1 MDTGTEKDWAVFRNP
16 VKYGSI
22 SMVFKNLLKS
32 SWETLT
38 SAVCFERHSREP
50 ILPSTHSF
58 STARHSSDAN
68 RSNIMSTTS
77 FFVIVPSKS
86 IKNFMSHLS
95 LSSRGPQGRE
105 ISYAKE
111 ISPHR
116 DPSACHESWQ
126 ASG

>member
-22 SMVFKNLLKS
+22 SIVFKNLLKS
-32 SWETLT
+32 SRETLT

-68 RSNIMSTTS
+68 RSKIISTTS

-86 IKNFMSHLS
+86 MKNLTFHSPCHSESRRDEESH
-95 LSSRGPQGRE
+95 E
-105 ISYAKE
+105 ILRFAQDDKL
-111 ISPHR
+111 PFKLFHN
-116 DPSACHESWQ
+116 
-126 ASG
+126 